1 MSSDS
6 VLARTAVLTAVELRK
21 VLYTRGS
28 QLVLLCTAA
37 VGLLI
42 SAALTLTGANATG
55 RVDLS
60 GPMVSLSLAV
70 ALGTPLIG
78 VLIMTGDW
86 NSREAVTLF
95 LLEPR
100 RVVVFAS
107 KVVATAAL
115 SAATV
120 VAVILVSGA
129 LAAVAAVALR
139 LPLVVGDAPSAIGPL
154 LVVCFVGAIS
164 GAALASVIMSTP
176 LAVAAVIIQTAVVD
190 PVLSLAPVSWSAYLA
205 PSSVANYL
213 EGTAEPGPAITA
225 LVLWIVLPLT
235 VGLWR
240 TCRKEV
246 R

>member
-1 MSSDS
+1 MNSGS
-6 VLARTAVLTAVELRK
+6 VLARIAVLTVVELRK

-28 QLVLLCTAA
+28 QVVLLCTLAL
-37 VGLLI
+37 GLLI
-42 SAALTLTGANATG
+42 SAALTLTGANTTG

-86 NSREAVTLF
+86 SSRESVTLF

-100 RVVVFAS
+100 RGVVFAS
-107 KVVATAAL
+107 KVVATIAL
-115 SAATV
+115 SAVTV
-120 VAVILVSGA
+120 VAVILLSGGV
-129 LAAVAAVALR
+129 AAVAAVALR
-139 LPLVVGDAPSAIGPL
+139 LPLIVGDAPSAIGPL

-164 GAALASVIMSTP
+164 GSALASVTMSTP

-190 PVLSLAPVSWSAYLA
+190 PVLSLAPVSWGAYLA

-213 EGTAEPGPAITA
+213 EGTTELGPAITA
-225 LVLWIVLPLT
+225 LALWIVLPLSI
-235 VGLWR
+235 GLWR

>member
-1 MSSDS
+1 MNPGLP
-6 VLARTAVLTAVELRK
+6 LARVMLLTLVELRK
-21 VLYTRGS
+21 VLYTRVS
-28 QLVLLCTAA
+28 QAVLLCTLA

-42 SAALTLTGANATG
+42 SAALTLVGADNAG

-86 NSREAVTLF
+86 NSREVVTLF

-100 RVVVFAS
+100 RARVFAS
-107 KVVATAAL
+107 KVAATVLL
-115 SAATV
+115 SAMTV
-120 VAVILVSGA
+120 VAVILLSGA
-129 LAAVAAVALR
+129 FAAATALALR
-139 LPLVVGDAPSAIGPL
+139 VPLTVGDASSEIGPL
-154 LVVCFVGAIS
+154 LVACFIGAIS
-164 GAALASVIMSTP
+164 GAALASAIMSTP

-190 PVLSLAPVSWSAYLA
+190 PILSLAPVSWGAYVA
-205 PSSVANYL
+205 PSSVANYF
-213 EGTAEPGPAITA
+213 EGTADIGPAA
-225 LVLWIVLPLT
+225 SAAALWIVLPLT

-240 TCRKEV
+240 TCRREV